1 VNAPHFP
8 QDPQSSPPGYQP
20 PAGYRLVPEGQPQG
34 YAPPPIIIN
43 NVTSASA
50 AASAAASAGAW
61 GARRRR
67 QSLWAHVVLFLFTA
81 GIGNIVYA
89 WYVINWNRKRGL

>member
-1 VNAPHFP
+1 MNTPHFP

-20 PAGYRLVPEGQPQG
+20 PPGYRLVPEDQPQG

-67 QSLWAHVVLFLFTA
+67 QSFGVHVVLFFLTV
-81 GIGNIVYA
+81 GIGNVAYA
-89 WYVINWNRKRGL
+89 WYITNWNRKHGL